1 MTKREILDIYM
12 GLKDDGLT
20 HQEIEAAFL
29 DPENTGGDPIDI
41 NLELKQLRELSPEQI
56 QEMTSDA
63 YAEPEDIDAG
73 RKVWDVAQQA

>member
-1 MTKREILDIYM
+1 MDKRRILDIYM

-41 NLELKQLRELSPEQI
+41 YLELQQLKSLNPEQI

-63 YAEPEDIDAG
+63 YAEP
-73 RKVWDVAQQA
+73 